1 VKAGKSIDEIVKDI
15 MPTAAASTANQGQQS
30 IQMLDVYM
38 SEKYA
43 HHWPEILRLA
53 KLDDKESREKLRRYA
68 MEACRLSTQSFGL
81 FRTVAKD
88 TTIDEA
94 GTTYNLKA
102 GEEIFV
108 NLVGANVDPVA
119 FPDPLEVK
127 LDRDPES
134 YVNYGW
140 GPHSCIGK
148 EINIIANTA
157 ILKCFA
163 LLPGLRRAP
172 GPQGELKYVI
182 KNDVVKVYLW
192 EDWGSYYYFPTT
204 MKIHFDQLPK

>member
-1 VKAGKSIDEIVKDI
+1 
-15 MPTAAASTANQGQQS
+15 
-30 IQMLDVYM
+30 MLDVYM

-43 HHWPEILRLA
+43 HHWPEIVRLA

-88 TTIDEA
+88 VTIEEA

-108 NLVGANVDPVA
+108 NLVPSTFYFLIQVGANVDPVA

-172 GPQGELKYVI
+172 GPQGKLKYVI
-182 KNDVVKVYLW
+182 KNDVVKVYLQ
-192 EDWGSYYYFPTT
+192 EDWGSYYYFPTSMFHYEYANDSSYEDSFRST
-204 MKIHFDQLPK
+204 SEVVLVKLTS